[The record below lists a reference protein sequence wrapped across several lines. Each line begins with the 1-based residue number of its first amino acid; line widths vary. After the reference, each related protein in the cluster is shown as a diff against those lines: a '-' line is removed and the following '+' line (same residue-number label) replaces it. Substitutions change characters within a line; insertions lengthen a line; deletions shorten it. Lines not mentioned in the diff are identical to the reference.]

1 MNHDKEEVGIME
13 QKTSHKI
20 ILALPLMLGILSLL
34 AFLIYFY
41 SANHAPYNYTQ
52 VILVGPIFS
61 LAGIV
66 ISIFTRKS
74 RTICPVLWRSGLI
87 ICSCSLALCLLIIA
101 LLVCL
106 AASMLSGDWP

>member
-1 MNHDKEEVGIME
+1 ME

-52 VILVGPIFS
+52 VILVGPIS
-61 LAGIV
+61 L
-66 ISIFTRKS
+66 
-74 RTICPVLWRSGLI
+74 WQGL
-87 ICSCSLALCLLIIA
+87 
-101 LLVCL
+101 
-106 AASMLSGDWP
+106 